1 MNILNLYKQSNETKI
16 SIEETK
22 LLARELEYEAKLY
35 GTPKKAGY
43 NKSIDFSFILLEAAP
58 RLASLKG
65 EKQKK
70 QVETRTAELMDL
82 ADKTDHLIANF
93 RYKIHHLNSED
104 YITSHEKRR
113 LSSELRKQVEKETD
127 RISEKLG
134 KKTKELLADIRQLLE
149 EHCDKLSNYY
159 PESEVSILHKAYEST
174 NTLLSCLELSEYKPI
189 FREHGIQPLKNWID
203 RIYTAAPPFDKRN
216 ADYYSNLGEKES
228 YSRLM
233 HQLTIEVIGK
243 ENFYYEEGLRAVE
256 QRAQK
261 EGSDSTSYKARY
273 YERKHHEEEQKVLKK
288 HYYDHNKDKIN
299 GLLFDEYV
307 QNKIKSI
314 LDSTETVITY
324 ELDK

>member
-1 MNILNLYKQSNETKI
+1 MNIFNLYKQPNETKA

-35 GTPKKAGY
+35 GTPKKVGY
-43 NKSIDFSFILLEAAP
+43 KNSIDFGFILLEVAP

-65 EKQKK
+65 ERQKK

-82 ADKTDHLIANF
+82 SSEMERLIANF
-93 RYKIHHLNSED
+93 RYKIHHLNGED
-104 YITSHEKRR
+104 YITSPEKRR
-113 LSSELRKQVEKETD
+113 LSSELRKQVGKETD
-127 RISEKLG
+127 KISENLG
-134 KKTKELLADIRQLLE
+134 KKTKEWLKDIRQLLE

-159 PESEVSILHKAYEST
+159 PESEVSILHKVYET
-174 NTLLSCLELSEYKPI
+174 TDTLLSSLEYSEYKPI
-189 FREHGIQPLKNWID
+189 FKEHGILSLKTWLD

-216 ADYYSNLGEKES
+216 IEYYSNLGERES

-233 HQLTIEVIGK
+233 HQLKIEVTGR

-256 QRAQK
+256 QQAQK

-273 YERKHHEEEQKVLKK
+273 YERKRHEEDQKALKQ
-288 HYYDHNKDKIN
+288 HYYGHDKDNIN
-299 GLLFDEYV
+299 GLPFEEYV

-314 LDSTETVITY
+314 FDSTETVITY
-324 ELDK
+324 ELDM